1 MKSYTIR
8 DFNREFLND
17 AACLDW
23 LKDYLYPNG
32 ITCENKTCPR
42 HGQVTKHYRD
52 LQRRSYSCA
61 YCGHHV
67 HPTAGTIFHKSPT
80 LLRLWFYAIY
90 QMSSTRCGISAKQIQ
105 RETGVTYKTAW
116 RMWAQIRKLLTEDA
130 GPLTGQV
137 EVDETYIGG
146 KRRRRYGTRKDAA
159 RHWLENKQVV
169 AGQVQRGGKVL
180 ATHLPEGTAK
190 ALLPLVRQY
199 VLPASIIYTDDLP
212 IYTRLPAEGYEHRRI
227 NHTARIYVQGDV
239 HTNTIEGFFSL
250 LKRGIDGVYHSVSAK
265 YLQRYLDE
273 YAFRYNHRND
283 ERPIFKTMLEKVKDV
298 PAGPPSAG
306 LQGNGPA

>member
-1 MKSYTIR
+1 MEKYTLR
-8 DFNREFLND
+8 DFNRDFPDD
-17 AACLDW
+17 AACLEW
-23 LKDYLYPNG
+23 LRNYLYPGG
-32 ITCENKTCPR
+32 IYCKVCKR
-42 HGQVTKHYRD
+42 VTKHHRVKS
-52 LQRRSYSCA
+52 RPSYSCD

-80 LLRLWFYAIY
+80 PLKMWFYAVY

-116 RMWAQIRKLLTEDA
+116 RMWSQIRKLLTED
-130 GPLTGQV
+130 TGTLSGEV

-146 KRRRRYGTRKDAA
+146 KQRRRYGTRREAA
-159 RHWLENKQVV
+159 RNWQKHKQVV
-169 AGQVQRGGKVL
+169 AGQVQRGGKVR
-180 ATHLPEGTAK
+180 ATHLRDGTAG
-190 ALLPLVRQY
+190 ALLPHVRQH
-199 VLPASIIYTDDLP
+199 VLPASIIYTDELP
-212 IYTRLPAEGYEHRRI
+212 IYTNLTAEGYVHRRI
-227 NHTARIYVQGDV
+227 NHTAKVYVDGDV

-250 LKRGIDGVYHSVSAK
+250 LKRGISGVYHSVSAK

-283 ERPIFKTMLEKVKDV
+283 ETHIFRTMLRRVKDV

-306 LQGNGPA
+306 LPRTAPA